1 MWRITENLIINY
13 MGMFDEIT
21 VGRTYLKDLLTKE
34 QEAIIKQGDDIYQTK
49 DLKNL
54 LGSYK
59 IYKRKLWEDIS
70 SKEIDNRDYVGKV
83 KEEEPPRIRNTS
95 RY

>member
-1 MWRITENLIINY
+1 

-59 IYKRKLWEDIS
+59 IYKRKPVSYTHLTLPT
-70 SKEIDNRDYVGKV
+70 KA
-83 KEEEPPRIRNTS
+83 
-95 RY
+95 

>member
-1 MWRITENLIINY
+1 

-34 QEAIIKQGDDIYQTK
+34 QEAIIKQGDDVYQTK

-54 LGSYK
+54 K
-59 IYKRKLWEDIS
+59 
-70 SKEIDNRDYVGKV
+70 KV
-83 KEEEPPRIRNTS
+83 FLVQTAITT
-95 RY
+95 